1 MKGSGTVEYSF
12 SDSEVKRLARLLR
25 DSDVVSDSGLD
36 IFRCFLE
43 KYIYQIMTIEEAEVF
58 FNEKTIRT

>member
-1 MKGSGTVEYSF
+1 MKGSGTVEYRF
-12 SDSEVKRLARLLR
+12 SDAEIKRLALLLR
-25 DSDVVSDSGLD
+25 KSDDGIDSGLD

-58 FNEKTIRT
+58 FNEKTVRS

>member
-1 MKGSGTVEYSF
+1 MKGSGTVEYCF
-12 SDSEVKRLARLLR
+12 SDSEIKRLALLLR
-25 DSDVVSDSGLD
+25 NSEDEAGLD

-58 FNEKTIRT
+58 FNEKTVRF